1 MVPRILTLLVAA
13 GVPFAAH
20 AQELDADS
28 FNISGSSFDDEG
40 MLQMVHPHIG
50 NPSSFYAGLG
60 VVYSHQPLVYRFS
73 DGTKEVLV
81 DGQLS
86 TRIAG
91 GFNLLGAVRLDVEVP
106 IFPYNSVATTSNFAL
121 GDIRVGAVVPI
132 LKYEEEGI
140 GLGIAPYAS
149 IPTASSGAWL
159 TNGGFSGGAVATLGG
174 KAGILNWAVN
184 AGADLGGA
192 STVSE
197 TTIGSQILAGGGFSV
212 DISDAFLA
220 GVEVNSAWDLASGYA
235 WNESPVEAHAFG
247 TYGTGSGLTA
257 TLGVGT
263 GLVPGVGAPAFRG
276 LLLLGYRGA
285 GKPIVHDMDGDGLE
299 DDVDQCPEKPEDKD
313 GYADTDGC
321 PDTDNDKDGLLDTDD
336 KCPDEAEDFDKFSD
350 ADGCPDPDNDL
361 DGILD
366 DADKCPDV
374 KGIQALQGCPD
385 RDADGITDADDA
397 CPDEAGPENTNGCP
411 DKDGDRVPDS
421 RDKCPDVPADS
432 RIDPKRSDG
441 CPARVIVTKNAIQIL
456 DKVYFDT
463 NKTTIKKISFTL
475 LDEVAK
481 VIVDNPD
488 IKLIEVSGHTDSV
501 GNDAANLK
509 LSQGRAEAVVK
520 YLATTGKVEAARLIA
535 KGYGETK
542 PIDTN
547 DTDAGKAMNRRVEF
561 NILEQ

>member
-1 MVPRILTLLVAA
+1 
-13 GVPFAAH
+13 
-20 AQELDADS
+20 
-28 FNISGSSFDDEG
+28 
-40 MLQMVHPHIG
+40 
-50 NPSSFYAGLG
+50 
-60 VVYSHQPLVYRFS
+60 
-73 DGTKEVLV
+73 
-81 DGQLS
+81 
-86 TRIAG
+86 
-91 GFNLLGAVRLDVEVP
+91 
-106 IFPYNSVATTSNFAL
+106 
-121 GDIRVGAVVPI
+121 
-132 LKYEEEGI
+132 
-140 GLGIAPYAS
+140 
-149 IPTASSGAWL
+149 
-159 TNGGFSGGAVATLGG
+159 
-174 KAGILNWAVN
+174 
-184 AGADLGGA
+184 
-192 STVSE
+192 
-197 TTIGSQILAGGGFSV
+197 
-212 DISDAFLA
+212 
-220 GVEVNSAWDLASGYA
+220 
-235 WNESPVEAHAFG
+235 
-247 TYGTGSGLTA
+247 
-257 TLGVGT
+257 
-263 GLVPGVGAPAFRG
+263 
-276 LLLLGYRGA
+276 
-285 GKPIVHDMDGDGLE
+285 MDGDGLE